1 MVNVAHNDGRRM
13 KRRFLF
19 GIGSFTPR
27 NEGRT
32 YQHQKQEGDRKGRD
46 GSSGI
51 SIARDHSGSEM
62 RIRPGSFS
70 GDCATLDLPG
80 IFRVGLTYGHVWVLG
95 RIRRFLDGKGLRL
108 RRNSQSIFRKRIG
121 MWPHDILMPETAE
134 RKPSIAALCCGG
146 GIL

>member
-27 NEGRT
+27 NEDRT

-51 SIARDHSGSEM
+51 SIAPRS
-62 RIRPGSFS
+62 
-70 GDCATLDLPG
+70 
-80 IFRVGLTYGHVWVLG
+80 
-95 RIRRFLDGKGLRL
+95 
-108 RRNSQSIFRKRIG
+108 FRKLRCESGPVRFRAI
-121 MWPHDILMPETAE
+121 EQ
-134 RKPSIAALCCGG
+134 R
-146 GIL
+146 